1 MSEQQ
6 IHEAVEEQSEDFA
19 TILSL
24 NVQNA
29 LGVKAVHITTDGN
42 PIVLAGPNE
51 AGKTSILNAI
61 RAFKGKKFRP
71 DDFIH
76 HGSDKAVLEI
86 QTERWNAKL
95 TVTPKTERLE
105 VRAPDGKSYS
115 SPQAILDAWFGDVA
129 FDPLA
134 FKMLPMSEQVK
145 VISQLADLD
154 FTEIN
159 AERKGLYDE
168 RTIANREFKA
178 LQAKLPDVD
187 PVYPED
193 LPEQV
198 IPIQALTDELAECDK
213 LEEDY
218 EGLQEQHTLAN
229 AAVTDSQQA
238 ILEWQ
243 EQIKE
248 LQRLIQEEQAK
259 LPAMIQRV
267 NDLPELV
274 DTFTERRAKV
284 REKLATLDATNQ
296 QIRSRNTH
304 RILNAELDEKAN
316 EVARLTRKIE
326 ELDVKKTTM
335 ISEAKYPIKGLMVD
349 EDVVRYRDIPTDQ
362 LSDAESTRVS
372 CAIGMALNPA
382 LRVLL
387 IRNWSLLDSKSRA
400 VVLHMAKEQKFQCW
414 VEEVKEMEGG
424 KYPAVGFYIESGRV
438 AAIDGVAVQAPPS
451 PVPGPNTWDVS
462 EDDGR
467 EEA

>member
-134 FKMLPMSEQVK
+134 FKALPMSEQVK
-145 VISQLADLD
+145 IISQLAELD
-154 FTEIN
+154 FTELN
-159 AERKGLYDE
+159 AERQGIYDE
-168 RTIANREFKA
+168 RTIANRELKA
-178 LQAKLPDVD
+178 LQAKLPKVE

-193 LPEQV
+193 LPEEV
-198 IPIQALTDELAECDK
+198 IPIQALTDELYVCDQ
-213 LEEDY
+213 LEEKY
-218 EGLQEQHTLAN
+218 KELEEEYSLAN
-229 AAVTDSQQA
+229 AAMLDAQHS

-248 LQRLIQEEQAK
+248 LQRLIQQEQDG
-259 LPAMIQRV
+259 LPAKIKRV
-267 NDLPELV
+267 QDLPELV
-274 DTFTERRAKV
+274 DDFTERRAKV
-284 REKLATLDATNQ
+284 REKMATLDTTNQ
-296 QIRSRNTH
+296 QIRSRANYRAIH
-304 RILNAELDEKAN
+304 DELNEKMN
-316 EVARLTRKIE
+316 EVSMLTAKIE
-326 ELDVKKTTM
+326 AIDERKATM

-414 VEEVKEMEGG
+414 VEEVKEMENG

-438 AAIDGVAVQAPPS
+438 AAIDGVEV
-451 PVPGPNTWDVS
+451 PVEEEKG
-462 EDDGR
+462 

>member
-1 MSEQQ
+1 MSEQPETQ
-6 IHEAVEEQSEDFA
+6 PTEQTEDFA

-86 QTERWNAKL
+86 HTERWNAKL
-95 TVTPKTERLE
+95 TITPKTERLE

-145 VISQLADLD
+145 IISQLAELD
-154 FTEIN
+154 FTKLN

-168 RTIANREFKA
+168 RTIANRELKA
-178 LQAKLPDVD
+178 LQAKLPAVE

-198 IPIQALTDELAECDK
+198 IPIQALTDELYVCDK
-213 LEEDY
+213 LEEKY
-218 EGLQEQHTLAN
+218 EELKEERILAQS
-229 AAVTDSQQA
+229 AVEDSQQA
-238 ILEWQ
+238 ILAWQ
-243 EQIKE
+243 EEIAR
-248 LQRLIQEEQAK
+248 LQRDIQEEQAK
-259 LPAMIQRV
+259 LPAKIQRV
-267 NDLPELV
+267 NALPELV
-274 DTFTERRAKV
+274 DDFTERRQKAKA
-284 REKLATLDATNQ
+284 KLETLDATNQ
-296 QIRSRNTH
+296 QIRSR
-304 RILNAELDEKAN
+304 REYIILREETQDKAN
-316 EVARLTRKIE
+316 EVARLTREIE
-326 ELDVKKTTM
+326 ALDERKAKM

-349 EDVVRYRDIPTDQ
+349 ENAVRYRNIPTDQ

-414 VEEVKEMEGG
+414 VEEVKEMEDG
-424 KYPAVGFYIESGRV
+424 KYPSVGFYIESGRV
-438 AAIDGVAVQAPPS
+438 AAIDGVAV
-451 PVPGPNTWDVS
+451 PVG
-462 EDDGR
+462 EEKG